1 MPKQTIDL
9 VSKNTITFD
18 RQELSNLKRSYTVAI
33 RNKKDQFTFKGNEL
47 LVSYAKYL
55 IEYLETKLK

>member
-1 MPKQTIDL
+1 MPNENK
-9 VSKNTITFD
+9 KTITFD

-33 RNKKDQFTFKGNEL
+33 RNKKDQFIFKGSPL